1 MRAAVI
7 TNPGGS
13 AEEAFEVQEVLDPIP
28 GHDEVLVAVKASALN
43 RADLLQRRGRYNGPP
58 GTRNDIAGLEAAG
71 VIEAVGDRVVGWK
84 PGDRVMALLGGMG
97 YASKVVVH
105 ERMLMP
111 VPPNLT
117 FEEAA
122 SIPEVFLTAY
132 DALFMQC
139 ELVMGESVLIHAA
152 GSGVGTAAVQLASAQ
167 SCRIFGTAG
176 SQEKLDAATELGMDV
191 GINYKEEDFAAVI
204 EEQTGGQGVDVIL
217 DVIGGPYWHQNMKS
231 IALRGR
237 MIIVGSMGG
246 AAVEGMVTSA
256 LSQKRASVRGTLL
269 RGRPLEE
276 KATLIQA
283 FNNRV
288 MPLFA
293 DETIRP
299 IIDRVFPLD
308 QAGAAHA
315 YMESNANFGKI
326 VLKIDD

>member
-1 MRAAVI
+1 MRAAVV
-7 TNPGGS
+7 TNPGGL
-13 AEEAFEVQEVLDPIP
+13 EDAFEVQDVPDPVL

-58 GTRNDIAGLEAAG
+58 GTRNDIPGLEAAG
-71 VIEAVGDRVVGWK
+71 VIEAVGERVVGWK

-97 YASKVVVH
+97 YASKVTVH

-152 GSGVGTAAVQLASAQ
+152 GSGVGTAAIQMAAAQ
-167 SCRIFGTAG
+167 GCRIFGTAG
-176 SQEKLDAATELGMDV
+176 SQEKLDAANELGLDV
-191 GINYKEEDFAAVI
+191 GINYREEDFAAVI

-231 IALRGR
+231 IALKGR

-256 LSQKRASVRGTLL
+256 LSQKTPLSPVSARTMNSWL
-269 RGRPLEE
+269 RSPPIGPVS
-276 KATLIQA
+276 ACMGMA
-283 FNNRV
+283 F
-288 MPLFA
+288 
-293 DETIRP
+293 RP
-299 IIDRVFPLD
+299 IRAKVRR
-308 QAGAAHA
+308 
-315 YMESNANFGKI
+315 
-326 VLKIDD
+326 

>member
-1 MRAAVI
+1 MRAAVV
-7 TNPGGS
+7 TNPGGL
-13 AEEAFEVQEVLDPIP
+13 EDAFEVQDVPDPVL

-58 GTRNDIAGLEAAG
+58 GTRNDIPGLEAAG
-71 VIEAVGDRVVGWK
+71 VIEAVGERVVGWK

-97 YASKVVVH
+97 YASKVTVH

-152 GSGVGTAAVQLASAQ
+152 GSGVGTAAIQMAAAQ
-167 SCRIFGTAG
+167 GCRIFGTAG
-176 SQEKLDAATELGMDV
+176 SQEKLDAATELGLDV

-231 IALRGR
+231 IALKGR

-283 FNNRV
+283 FNHRV

-308 QAGAAHA
+308 EVGAAHA

>member
-7 TNPGGS
+7 TNPGGT
-13 AEEAFEVQEVLDPIP
+13 AEEAFEVQEIPDPVP
-28 GHDEVLVAVKASALN
+28 GHAEVRIAVKASALN

-231 IALRGR
+231 IALKGR

>member
-7 TNPGGS
+7 TNPGGT
-13 AEEAFEVQEVLDPIP
+13 AQEAFEIQDVADPVP

-58 GTRNDIAGLEAAG
+58 GTRNDIPGLEAAG
-71 VIEAVGDRVVGWK
+71 VVEAVGDRVVGWK
-84 PGDRVMALLGGMG
+84 AGDRVMALLGGMG

-176 SQEKLDAATELGMDV
+176 SQDKLDAATDLGLDV

-231 IALRGR
+231 IALKGR

-246 AAVEGMVTSA
+246 AAVEDMVTSA

-299 IIDRVFPLD
+299 VVDRVFPLD
-308 QAGAAHA
+308 QVGEAHA